1 MFKIKNFMIG
11 STNNDR
17 RTSHDGETNDL
28 THGDTRSKQT
38 ETIEKRANKTTRVK
52 LGRGKQEAN
61 GK

>member
-17 RTSHDGETNDL
+17 RTSHDDETKDL
-28 THGDTRSKQT
+28 THGDTRSKRK
-38 ETIEKRANKTTRVK
+38 ETDGKRANKTARVK
-52 LGRGKQEAN
+52 WGREKREAN